1 MSNQYLSF
9 DVTKQSAPQQ
19 LITGRQG
26 DSQLKFVTMLF
37 WDGDKN
43 VPYDLTGKQVA
54 FEALKPDNTHIVDY
68 EGITILDAPA
78 GLVRYSFNEQAF
90 SVAGTM
96 QQAFFKITHTD
107 SDNNVIA
114 DSTLE
119 VAINILENRVEF
131 GINSTDYLSEYDDL
145 IEKVKKKFDDYATT
159 VQDSIDKAQSLHDQI
174 VEYTN
179 LINSSAVITR
189 AEFGEVSSI
198 KQLVGSTAVDKLNN
212 EFLNRGTNVKWFG
225 AKGDGVTDDTTSI
238 QNAIDSL
245 STTGGGTVIV
255 PAGNYMIK
263 AHDSEQAQTRPYY
276 LYDTGGIALKD
287 NVTLKMDNGT
297 TLTAIPNTEHNYNII
312 RVVGRTNVKI
322 LGGHIRG
329 DLDKRTTD
337 QLNGEWGYGIA
348 LQGSKNV
355 YIHDVDIQQTMG
367 DAINLQIGID
377 NSTLNFNVL
386 IDKVY
391 LDKNYRQGISV
402 EGVEHCAI
410 INSDVQGTSGT
421 APEAG
426 IDLEPGYDTVKNKH
440 ILIAG
445 NRIINNSGAGI
456 MASRFVATQ
465 DSNSDI
471 VIRDNYFFGNVG
483 KHTNTNGAVIHAYGG
498 NNILVDGNTFEYD
511 GKSALYAIHATTWK
525 DLKFVHNELNDQ
537 GVDIKNTKNGVI
549 DGNIININQGYNDIL
564 FKTDGNVF
572 GFNIINNTFNAL
584 NYVIPRP
591 FDVSQLN
598 RTMTLDG
605 SNINFEGNKLINIA
619 QGIFSVAKSSTIA
632 YNDIQL
638 AYLAGAEIRGA
649 NTIFKNNLL
658 TGTNL
663 YGGGDGAIVVR
674 STAVDGVFENNSY
687 ISEPQ
692 ITIPDAIS
700 GYSYPKALI
709 WFDLSDKTNPL
720 NARLKRNHL
729 YNNSNTDLLI
739 YTTNNSGNIDSLIYE
754 GGSVG
759 RGTTIQRPT
768 DVLPGDSYFDTTLS
782 KPIFVKRDRYIGGK
796 VAWVDGM
803 GTDV

>member
-26 DSQLKFVTMLF
+26 DSQLKFVSVLL
-37 WDGDKN
+37 WDGN
-43 VPYDLTGKQVA
+43 NNIPYDLTGKQIV
-54 FEALKPDNTHIVDY
+54 FEALKPDGTHIVDY
-68 EGITILDAPA
+68 NGITILDAPH
-78 GLVRYSFNEQAF
+78 GLFRYSFSEQVF

-107 SDNNVIA
+107 KDSQVIA

-174 VEYTN
+174 VKYTN
-179 LINSSAVITR
+179 LINSNSVVTKS
-189 AEFGEVSSI
+189 EFGTASNF
-198 KQLVGSTAVDKLNN
+198 KQPVGGNFVDKIIN
-212 EFLNRGTNVKWFG
+212 EYEQAYENVFWHG
-225 AKGDGVTDDTTSI
+225 AKGDGATDDTDAI
-238 QNAIDSL
+238 QQAIDSL
-245 STTGGGTVIV
+245 GIIGGTVYI
-255 PAGNYMIK
+255 PKGIYMIR
-263 AHDSEQAQTRPYY
+263 AHDSEQAKTRPYY
-276 LYDTGGIALKD
+276 LYDAGGIALKS
-287 NVTLKMDNGT
+287 NIKLKLANGAV
-297 TLTAIPNTEHNYNII
+297 LKAIANSEHNYNIVRI
-312 RVVGRTNVKI
+312 VGQDNVTI
-322 LGGHIRG
+322 EGGELIG
-329 DLDKRTTD
+329 DLDSRTAET
-337 QLNGEWGYGIA
+337 LNGEWGYGIA
-348 LQGSKNV
+348 
-355 YIHDVDIQQTMG
+355 TMG
-367 DAINLQIGID
+367 STNISINHVKLSKMMGDGINCQVGLDNKTINEHVIID
-377 NSTLNFNVL
+377 NV
-386 IDKVY
+386 ICDH
-391 LDKNYRQGISV
+391 NYRQGISI
-402 EGVEHCAI
+402 EGVEHGII
-410 INSDVQGTSGT
+410 INSVFSNTSGSS
-421 APEAG
+421 PEAG
-426 IDLEPGYDTVKNKH
+426 IDLEPGYDTVSNRH
-440 ILIAG
+440 IVIEN
-445 NRIINNSGAGI
+445 NRFISNNGAGI
-456 MASRFVATQ
+456 MVSRNNQLGT
-465 DSNSDI
+465 SNLDTI
-471 VIRDNYFFGNVG
+471 IKNNYFNGNKG
-483 KHTNTNGAVIHAYGG
+483 AHTVSYGAVIHAYGSK
-498 NNILVDGNTFEYD
+498 NIVIDGNTFDYD
-511 GKSALYAIHATTWK
+511 GLSAFYGIYTMTWNDVK
-525 DLKFVHNELNDQ
+525 VSHNQLNDQ
-537 GVDIKNTKNGVI
+537 GIHMINTHNGSI
-549 DGNIININQGYNDIL
+549 NGNIFKINQSYPYFLFFTEKDVTGININENM
-564 FKTDGNVF
+564 
-572 GFNIINNTFNAL
+572 FNAYD
-584 NYVIPRP
+584 YVLPRP
-591 FDVSQLN
+591 FNVDKLIRN
-598 RTMTLDG
+598 INLDG
-605 SNINFEGNKLINIA
+605 SNIDFSHNKLINIA
-619 QGIFSVAKSSTIA
+619 QGIFSLASSSNISD
-632 YNDIQL
+632 NDIRL

>member
-9 DVTKQSAPQQ
+9 DVTKQSVPQE
-19 LITGRQG
+19 LIIGRQG
-26 DSQLKFVTMLF
+26 DSQLKFVSILF
-37 WDGDKN
+37 WDGEKN
-43 VPYDLTGKQVA
+43 VPYDLTGKQVV

-68 EGITILDAPA
+68 EGITILNAKG
-78 GLVRYSFNEQAF
+78 GLARYAFNEQVFA
-90 SVAGTM
+90 ATGTM
-96 QQAFFKITHTD
+96 QQAFFKITQTD
-107 SDNNVIA
+107 SHNNVVT

-119 VAINILENRVEF
+119 ISIKVLENKVEF
-131 GINSTDYLSEYDDL
+131 GINSKDYLSEYDDL
-145 IEKVKKKFDDYATT
+145 IAQVKKKFDDYAAI
-159 VQDSIDKAQSLHDQI
+159 VQDSIAKAQQIHDQI

-179 LINSSAVITR
+179 LINSNGVIKR
-189 AEFGEVSSI
+189 VEFGEVSSI
-198 KQLVGSTAVDKLNN
+198 KQPAGTTAVDKLNN

-225 AKGDGVTDDTTSI
+225 AKGDGVTDDTLAI
-238 QNAIDSL
+238 QNAIDAL

-287 NVTLKMDNGT
+287 NVTLKMDDGA

-312 RVVGRTNVKI
+312 RVVGRKNVKI

-355 YIHDVDIQQTMG
+355 YIHDVDIQQNMG
-367 DAINLQIGID
+367 DAINLQVGID

-386 IDKVY
+386 IDKVH
-391 LDKNYRQGISV
+391 LDKNHRQGISV

-410 INSDVQGTSGT
+410 INSDIQGTSGT

-426 IDLEPGYDTVKNKH
+426 IDLEPGYDAVKNKH
-440 ILIAG
+440 VLIAG

-483 KHTNTNGAVIHAYGG
+483 KHTNANGAVIHAYGG

-511 GKSALYAIHATTWK
+511 GKSALYAVHATTWN

-549 DGNIININQGYNDIL
+549 DGNIININQAYNDIL
-564 FKTDGNVF
+564 FKTDGSVF
-572 GFNIINNTFNAL
+572 GFNIINNIFNAL

-591 FDVSQLN
+591 FDVNQLI

-605 SNINFEGNKLINIA
+605 SNINFERNKLINIA

-632 YNDIQL
+632 DNDIRL

-649 NTIFKNNLL
+649 NTIFKNNFLS
-658 TGTNL
+658 GTNL
-663 YGGGDGAIVVR
+663 YGGGDGAVVVR
-674 STAVDGVFENNSY
+674 STAYNSIFEDNTYMSD
-687 ISEPQ
+687 PQ
-692 ITIPDAIS
+692 IKVPDSMS
-700 GYSYPKALI
+700 GYSYPKSLL
-709 WFDLSDKTNPL
+709 WFDLTDTANTL
-720 NARLKRNHL
+720 NATLNRNKL
-729 YNNSNTDLLI
+729 LNNSSTNLFVYLTNNPSNIGALI
-739 YTTNNSGNIDSLIYE
+739 YK
-754 GGSVG
+754 GSIVG
-759 RGTTIQRPT
+759 KGTTSQRPT
-768 DVLPGDSYFDTTLS
+768 NVIPGDMFIDSTLG
-782 KPIFVKRDRYIGGK
+782 KPIFVNRDRYIYGS
-796 VAWVDGM
+796 VNWVDAT
-803 GTDV
+803 GTFV